1 LIVRLE
7 RAAVAWTRRLAL
19 LGGWLLLFAAF
30 ATVVDALLRYFFS
43 RPLPGTF
50 EATELILAAIVFFGL
65 PYVCVT
71 DGNVSVDALTQRLR
85 PRLQHVL
92 IALNALLSAALL
104 ALIAYQM
111 THLAQEY
118 WTTSRTTIT
127 ARIPVFPF
135 LVPVM
140 VAAGLAA
147 LGFVVQALGALARVA
162 RPDLPPAPGTS
173 GERV

>member
-30 ATVVDALLRYFFS
+30 ATVADALRYFFS
-43 RPLPGTF
+43 RPLPGAF
-50 EATELILAAIVFFGL
+50 EATELVLAAIVFFAL

-85 PRLQHVL
+85 RRLQHVL

-173 GERV
+173 SERV